1 MPPPDART
9 DADADAA
16 YRAGARGETG
26 PAAGSAGSPDRP
38 DSPGNADTLD
48 LRLPDDYLALFTKDA
63 EAAGATGAA
72 ETAGAG
78 GAAGAGEAAE
88 CRDAASATERGEPSG
103 GEQDGGKQ
111 HPTPHGTGPARLLT
125 SAGEDL
131 LDRVGDWGQTATAA
145 GAFHLIPV
153 HLARDLPLITRW
165 MNDPAVA
172 AFWEL
177 SGPGT
182 ATEGHVRAQLSGD
195 GRSVPCLGMLNGTP
209 MSYWEIY
216 RADLDP
222 LARHYPARLH
232 DTGVHLLIGGV
243 AHRGR
248 GLGTILLRAVSDLVL
263 DRRPSCARVVAEPDL
278 RNTPSVSA
286 FLSAGFRFSA
296 EVDLPDKKA
305 ALMVRD
311 RALRD
316 LL

>member
-1 MPPPDART
+1 MPPPDA
-9 DADADAA
+9 
-16 YRAGARGETG
+16 
-26 PAAGSAGSPDRP
+26 S
-38 DSPGNADTLD
+38 SPGNADTLD
-48 LRLPDDYLALFTKDA
+48 LRLPDDFLALFTKDV
-63 EAAGATGAA
+63 
-72 ETAGAG
+72 
-78 GAAGAGEAAE
+78 
-88 CRDAASATERGEPSG
+88 
-103 GEQDGGKQ
+103 
-111 HPTPHGTGPARLLT
+111 HPFTP
-125 SAGEDL
+125 AGEDL
-131 LDRVGDWGQTATAA
+131 LDRVGDWGPTATSA
-145 GAFHLIPV
+145 GAFHLVPV
-153 HLARDLPLITRW
+153 RLDRDLPLIGRW

-182 ATEGHVRAQLSGD
+182 ATEDHLRAQLDGD

-232 DTGVHLLIGGV
+232 DTGIHLLIGGV

-248 GLGTILLRAVSDLVL
+248 GLGTVLLRAVSDLVL

-278 RNTPSVSA
+278 RNTPSVAA
-286 FLSAGFRFSA
+286 FLGAGFRFSA
-296 EVDLPDKKA
+296 EVELPDKKA

-311 RALRD
+311 RALRA

>member
-1 MPPPDART
+1 MPPTDASTDAGTAPRT
-9 DADADAA
+9 DA
-16 YRAGARGETG
+16 RSRT
-26 PAAGSAGSPDRP
+26 
-38 DSPGNADTLD
+38 SPGADSEDTLD
-48 LRLPDDYLALFTKDA
+48 LRLPDEFLALFA
-63 EAAGATGAA
+63 ERTGAAGTLEGAGDAGAT
-72 ETAGAG
+72 
-78 GAAGAGEAAE
+78 
-88 CRDAASATERGEPSG
+88 TERSEQSG
-103 GEQDGGKQ
+103 GEPGPWAGGPGRCEAR
-111 HPTPHGTGPARLLT
+111 HPVAAPA
-125 SAGEDL
+125 GDDL
-131 LDRVGDWGQTATAA
+131 LDGVGDWGPTATAA
-145 GAFHLIPV
+145 GVFQLVPV
-153 HLARDLPLITRW
+153 HIDRDLPLIGRW
-165 MNDPAVA
+165 MDDPAVA

-182 ATEGHVRAQLSGD
+182 ATEAHLRAQLGGD
-195 GRSVPCLGMLNGTP
+195 GRSVPCLGMLDGSP

-232 DTGVHLLIGGV
+232 DTGIHLLIGGV
-243 AHRGR
+243 TNRGR